1 MFERLESKQDEKKM
15 IEMKPNAMKG
25 NPDVC
30 VFFWW
35 KAKCVFLLVLIFLFL
50 F

>member
-30 VFFWW
+30 FSGGKPHAF
-35 KAKCVFLLVLIFLFL
+35 FLF
-50 F
+50 